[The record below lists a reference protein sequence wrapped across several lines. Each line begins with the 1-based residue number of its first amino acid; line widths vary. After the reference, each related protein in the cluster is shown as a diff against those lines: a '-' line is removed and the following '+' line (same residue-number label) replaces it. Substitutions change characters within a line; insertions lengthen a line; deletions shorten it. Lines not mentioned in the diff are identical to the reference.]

1 MDVADGQWP
10 KVPHLLVRASL
21 QKDGGQGCRVHQGL
35 RDPEARQQVANRI
48 PAGIDADNP
57 PRVKQWQNVKAF
69 WVKLAPLDD

>member
-1 MDVADGQWP
+1 
-10 KVPHLLVRASL
+10 
-21 QKDGGQGCRVHQGL
+21 
-35 RDPEARQQVANRI
+35 VANRI